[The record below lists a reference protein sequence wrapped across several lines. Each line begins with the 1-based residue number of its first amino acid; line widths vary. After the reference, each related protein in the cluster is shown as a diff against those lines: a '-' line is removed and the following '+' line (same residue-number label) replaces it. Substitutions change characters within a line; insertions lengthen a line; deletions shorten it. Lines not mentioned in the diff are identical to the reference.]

1 MMSSRKV
8 AMPFCRHQ
16 LGIYVCIVCA
26 NEFVQQ
32 DTANYPRASASP
44 SISYLENANENA
56 FVHCGSHFQSPD
68 CTNQKNRNANQRQNK
83 SKTSRSRRLEQQRNN
98 RDSTL
103 HNSHAGPN
111 SLSYTSGQSSS
122 QHSSPLPQQLSPRS
136 VHHQTPPLQQYTEN
150 ASLPFPN
157 HSQTSN
163 ARLPRVY
170 CPPPVTHCYQLDRF
184 LDEIP
189 DFRSAALS
197 GNLGCLTGRR
207 KGIERS
213 RKHCHAL
220 RVRVRNLQGSIE
232 GL

>member
-1 MMSSRKV
+1 M
-8 AMPFCRHQ
+8 
-16 LGIYVCIVCA
+16 
-26 NEFVQQ
+26 
-32 DTANYPRASASP
+32 ANYPRASTSP

-56 FVHCGSHFQSPD
+56 FVYCGSHFQSPD

-83 SKTSRSRRLEQQRNN
+83 PKTSRSRRLEQQRNN

-103 HNSHAGPN
+103 HNSHTGSN
-111 SLSYTSGQSSS
+111 SLSNSSGQLSS
-122 QHSSPLPQQLSPRS
+122 QLSLPLPQQLSPRS
-136 VHHQTPPLQQYTEN
+136 VHDQTPPLQQYTEN
-150 ASLPFPN
+150 PSLPFPN

-163 ARLPRVY
+163 AQLPRVY
-170 CPPPVTHCYQLDRF
+170 CPPPVTHRYQLDRF

-197 GNLGCLTGRR
+197 GNLECLTGRR

-220 RVRVRNLQGSIE
+220 KVRVRDLQGSIE